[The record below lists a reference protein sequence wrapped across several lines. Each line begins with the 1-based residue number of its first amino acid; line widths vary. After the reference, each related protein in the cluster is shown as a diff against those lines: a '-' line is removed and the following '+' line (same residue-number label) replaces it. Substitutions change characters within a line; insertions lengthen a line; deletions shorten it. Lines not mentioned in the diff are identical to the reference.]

1 MCEKYFETVG
11 YLKVEIESLISFCK
25 NIQNMAEGRA
35 MRQIGGNLRDYT
47 DEQHNRYKRLVKE
60 YKRELEGILTI
71 NCDHIVND
79 IIPRIKFVDYTEAE
93 GNIKKESVILFLQL
107 IMNEIKLKKMHSIFD
122 WVYEENRKLDLHHI
136 INNILY

>member
-35 MRQIGGNLRDYT
+35 MRQIGGNSRNYT
-47 DEQHNRYKRLVKE
+47 DEQLGRYKRLIKE
-60 YKRELEGILTI
+60 YKRELEGILTV

-79 IIPRIKFVDYTEAE
+79 IIPRIKFVDYTEEE

-107 IMNEIKLKKMHSIFD
+107 IMNERKLKKMQSIFD
-122 WVYEENRKLDLHHI
+122 WRYLENGKLDLQQI
-136 INNILY
+136 INHLL